1 MNTGLSEAANETTNE
16 IALPIVNACKPVSFS
31 TKTTNAAMINNV
43 ISRVILILP
52 ALLIR
57 ASARFYKLRY

>member
-1 MNTGLSEAANETTNE
+1 MKTGLSEATNETTNE
-16 IALPIVNACKPVSFS
+16 ITLPIVNVCKPVPFS
-31 TKTTNAAMINNV
+31 TKTANAIMINNV

-52 ALLIR
+52 ALFKR